1 LSESRLE
8 AAKKFGA
15 THTICSSDIAEIKAF
30 INDVT
35 DGRGVDIS
43 MECVGYPATFD
54 VCQNVI
60 SVGGHIANVGVHGK
74 PVSFNLDDLW
84 IKNITLNTG
93 LVNANTTEM
102 LLNVLKSGKI
112 DATKLIT
119 HHFKLSE
126 VEKAYDVFK
135 HAGENHALK
144 VIIEND
150 ISK

>member
-1 LSESRLE
+1 MS
-8 AAKKFGA
+8 AK
-15 THTICSSDIAEIKAF
+15 
-30 INDVT
+30 
-35 DGRGVDIS
+35 
-43 MECVGYPATFD
+43 
-54 VCQNVI
+54 NVI

-126 VEKAYDVFK
+126 AERHTKSSNMLEKTM
-135 HAGENHALK
+135 HSK

-150 ISK
+150 ISE